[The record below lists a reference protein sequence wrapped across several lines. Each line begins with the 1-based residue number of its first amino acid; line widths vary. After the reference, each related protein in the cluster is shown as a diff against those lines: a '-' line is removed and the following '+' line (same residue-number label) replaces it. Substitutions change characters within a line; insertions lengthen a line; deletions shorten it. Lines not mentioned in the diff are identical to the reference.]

1 MNMPFPKVLLLA
13 LGLPIALSL
22 SAGLSG
28 CSKEDIPLQAPA
40 PVTSSLAGTTSPL
53 GSVATVTATAP
64 NGTTFTA
71 TPDPATGNYSLTG
84 LTVGTA
90 YTISFTPA
98 ANYAA
103 PATQTATPAVGTIVV
118 VPAVTL
124 TTSPT
129 ATTASFVI
137 DLDTQIN
144 GSAFALNTDYA
155 KADGQNVK
163 FTKFKY
169 LFSNI
174 RLFKPDGTSYLV
186 PESYYLVDAA
196 VPASKR
202 LLVHNVPVG
211 SYTGMSFVVG
221 VDSARNFSGAQTGAL
236 DPGNDL
242 FWSWSQGYVYLKM
255 EGTSAQSGAQGG
267 ALTFHVGGVRNIRTV
282 TPAFGGSTL
291 PVAGG
296 HLPAVHMRVNPLA
309 MFENAANPAANINFV
324 TTYTLGH
331 AGGSTPVAD
340 NYAAGMFSVNRIEAN

>member
-1 MNMPFPKVLLLA
+1 MKMPFPKVLLLA
-13 LGLPIALSL
+13 LGLPVALSL

-40 PVTSSLAGTTSPL
+40 PVTSTLAGTTSPL
-53 GSVATVTATAP
+53 GSVSTVTATAP

-71 TPDPATGNYSLTG
+71 TPDPLTGNYSLAG

-90 YTISFTPA
+90 YIISFTPTT
-98 ANYAA
+98 NYAA

-124 TTSPT
+124 TTAST
-129 ATTASFVI
+129 ATAASFTI
-137 DLDTQIN
+137 DFDTQVN
-144 GSAFALNTDYA
+144 GNAFALDTDYT

-163 FTKFKY
+163 FSKFKY

-174 RLFKPDGTSYLV
+174 RLFKPDGSSYLV
-186 PESYYLVDAA
+186 PESYYLFDAT

-202 LLVHNVPVG
+202 LLVQNVPVG
-211 SYTGMSFVVG
+211 SYTGMSFIVG
-221 VDSARNFSGAQTGAL
+221 VDSARNFSGAQTGVL
-236 DPGNDL
+236 DSGSDM
-242 FWSWSQGYVYLKM
+242 FWNWNQGYVYLKM

-267 ALTFHVGGVRNIRTV
+267 ALVFHVGGVRNIRTV
-282 TPAFGGSTL
+282 KPSFGGSTL

-296 HLPAVHMRVNPLA
+296 HLPAVHVRVNPLA

-331 AGGSTPVAD
+331 VGGATSLAD
-340 NYAAGMFSVNRIEAN
+340 NYAAGMFSVDRIEAN